1 MTNSVVEA
9 KRAYYG
15 SLGIPQGAEADMER
29 KYYEGAKAGTVP
41 SAPVA
46 TTSVAGVVK
55 KSAAVAD
62 QGALT
67 VTDIAT
73 AQTAIN
79 ALVAKIN
86 ALLAAER
93 ASGQLS

>member
-1 MTNSVVEA
+1 MTSVVEA
-9 KRAYYG
+9 KIAYYK
-15 SLGIPQGAEADMER
+15 SLGLEQTALADLEAAYYDGAASGD
-29 KYYEGAKAGTVP
+29 TPV
-41 SAPVA
+41 APAA

-55 KSAAVAD
+55 QSAAVAN

-73 AQTAIN
+73 AQTAVN

-93 ASGQLS
+93 ASGQLSS